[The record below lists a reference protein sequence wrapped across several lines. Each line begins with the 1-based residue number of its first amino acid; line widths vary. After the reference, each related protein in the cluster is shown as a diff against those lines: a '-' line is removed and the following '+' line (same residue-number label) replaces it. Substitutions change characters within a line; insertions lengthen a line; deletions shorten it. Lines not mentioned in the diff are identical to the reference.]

1 MHGSSPT
8 AVKLE
13 IFAMLPT
20 NLLAGVRSALLT
32 AATMKMQVNWL
43 LIPAVALSLGACK
56 KKEEVKAP
64 EAPPATA
71 ETPAPVVPAPAP
83 VAKAPAMSAEERAAK
98 LGFVRH
104 LPQDTEVV
112 LAFHNGTKTADR
124 VKASK
129 LWKLVQEQMG
139 GVGMGMGAADEE
151 AMEEEAAAQ
160 EDGAVVEAAPAA
172 DPAAP
177 DEEKEPVGPAGLFG
191 TEFTMALGKTS
202 ADQLGNLLTV
212 NRRMGY
218 FQMRSAAK
226 AFVAAMK
233 SGDASGLAES
243 FSNGYGT
250 DLAKNLLEDPESGIP
265 LFEKAKMPPVY
276 LAFKTAEADRAVAAQ
291 QVASMVENV
300 NLLGEMVEPV
310 EVETS
315 GQTFLGFKIL
325 GTKVSAMMAEDRE
338 SMEEDLEA
346 AKVDQLLAAV
356 AKKDIVVVSGT
367 VGDYVLLF
375 FGGSVDD
382 LKLAGA
388 VSESLV
394 ATDALA
400 FTDSYASKE
409 LAAVVYGQ
417 KEGMDTLIGAA
428 GGLADMTN
436 GLRDGL
442 AGADGLG
449 DTRDLEAMFK
459 IVAER
464 EAALRALSGN
474 DSLGMVAFFEEG
486 LKIESYGGTDS
497 GMVDWKAT
505 NKLAPLGDSEDLLMF
520 ANVTADAA
528 YDEKARAYFE
538 ALLETAYAMT
548 MKVAEA
554 PVEGEQMAQFK
565 AMAAMF
571 DGKFRPDMVALW
583 DAFGNDFGG
592 GLGHE
597 SALVVDLK
605 GGAPAVPGIP
615 QAVVDKAKVPRI
627 SIVSPVTDRAKLAGS
642 WDKMNTTLTGTLA
655 KVSEMTGQE
664 IPMQKPISS
673 ERSGNTTWFFPMPF
687 FTDDFLP
694 SVTVGDKW
702 FVASTS
708 KNQAL
713 DLIAKADGGGATR
726 DGLWFSM
733 NFKTLE
739 KYAQETSAL
748 IDENAEALMGAPLT
762 VQQKKTIK
770 NAIAVLGDLDS
781 LTAHSRREAGVLRSS
796 VHFKTR

>member
-1 MHGSSPT
+1 
-8 AVKLE
+8 
-13 IFAMLPT
+13 
-20 NLLAGVRSALLT
+20 
-32 AATMKMQVNWL
+32 MKKRVNWL

-71 ETPAPVVPAPAP
+71 ETPAKVVPAPEP
-83 VAKAPAMSAEERAAK
+83 PAKEPGLSAEERAAK

-112 LAFHNGTKTADR
+112 LAFHNGTKTAER

-129 LWKLVQEQMG
+129 LWKLVQEQLG
-139 GVGMGMGAADEE
+139 AVGMGMGAAGDDAE
-151 AMEEEAAAQ
+151 MEEEAAAA
-160 EDGAVVEAAPAA
+160 EDAAVPAGDA
-172 DPAAP
+172 EPA
-177 DEEKEPVGPAGLFG
+177 GPAGLFG
-191 TEFTMALGKTS
+191 TEFTLALGKSS
-202 ADQLGNLLTV
+202 ADQFGNLLTF

-218 FQMRSAAK
+218 FQMRSIAK

-233 SGDASGLAES
+233 SGDATALMES
-243 FSNGYGT
+243 FEGGYGPE
-250 DLAKNLLEDPESGIP
+250 LAKEILDDPESGIA
-265 LFEKAKMPPVY
+265 LIEKSKMPPLY

-291 QVASMVENV
+291 QVAAMVENV
-300 NLLGEMVEPV
+300 NLFGENVEPV
-310 EVETS
+310 EIESS
-315 GQTFLGFKIL
+315 GTTFQGFKIL
-325 GTKVSAMMAEDRE
+325 GSKVAALMAEERE
-338 SMEEDLEA
+338 SMEENLEP

-356 AKKDIVVVSGT
+356 GKKDIVIVSGV
-367 VGDYVLLF
+367 VGDYIVLFL
-375 FGGSVDD
+375 GGAVED
-382 LKLAGA
+382 LKLAGSA
-388 VSESLV
+388 GESLV
-394 ATDALA
+394 ATGALA
-400 FTDSYASKE
+400 FTDAYASKE
-409 LAAVVYGQ
+409 LAAVAYGK
-417 KEGMDTLIGAA
+417 KEGMDTLIKAA
-428 GGLADMTN
+428 GGLSDMTD

-464 EAALRALSGN
+464 EAALRALAGS
-474 DSLGMVAFFEEG
+474 DALGMVSFFEEG
-486 LKIESYGGTDS
+486 LKIESYGGTDA
-497 GMVDWKAT
+497 GMVDWKT
-505 NKLAPLGDSEDLLMF
+505 PNKLAALGDSEDVLLF
-520 ANVTADAA
+520 ANATANAV

-565 AMAAMF
+565 AMAEMF
-571 DGKFRPDMVALW
+571 DSKFRPDMVALW

-627 SIVSPVTDRAKLAGS
+627 SIVSPVADRAKLAGS
-642 WDKMNTTLTGTLA
+642 WDKINTTLTGTLA
-655 KVSEMTGQE
+655 KVGEMTGQQ

-673 ERSGNTTWFFPMPF
+673 EKSGNTTWFFPMPF

-713 DLIAKADGGGATR
+713 DLIAKADAGGATR
-726 DGLWFSM
+726 DGLWFTM

-748 IDENAEALMGAPLT
+748 IDENAEALMGVPLT
-762 VQQKKTIK
+762 DPQKKTIK
-770 NAIAVLGDLDS
+770 NAIAILGDLDS